1 MQAKPHVC
9 FDPMWG
15 AARGYSGTPLRHA
28 GVKFATVNDDRD
40 VLFGGHAPEPDDR
53 LVRGEGTR

>member
-1 MQAKPHVC
+1 
-9 FDPMWG
+9 MWG